1 MNRRKLLIG
10 LVATVLLAGIVAGIR
25 VGAAASLGLT
35 SDHVWAGTQAL
46 TKGTCVVSG
55 STATWVDEKNPT
67 RAESGD
73 LEVESRKNRDRWAFV
88 SFDLSSCGLPATGGA
103 DQATLTLKL
112 SSAPRQSRTLTL
124 TPVLTPWNTSL
135 TWNGA
140 QPLAYGPPTTTFAS
154 GTNNGATFALDV
166 TAAVDALIRDPS
178 SSNGWRIDDEGGS
191 SSRSALALAASGSG
205 QPKLTIDWEK

>member
-1 MNRRKLLIG
+1 MIG
-10 LVATVLLAGIVAGIR
+10 VAAGMVAASLAGIGI
-25 VGAAASLGLT
+25 AAAATLGV
-35 SDHVWAGTQAL
+35 SSGDVWAGTQAL
-46 TKGTCVVSG
+46 TKGTCVVTG

-67 RAESGD
+67 RAQSGD
-73 LEVESRKNRDRWAFV
+73 LEVESRKNRDRWAFA
-88 SFDLSSCGLPATGGA
+88 SFDLSSCRLPATGGA
-103 DQATLTLKL
+103 DRATLTLKL

-140 QPLAYGPPTTTFAS
+140 QPLVYGSPTTTFAS

-178 SSNGWRIDDEGGS
+178 SSHGWRIDDKGGS
-191 SSRSALALAASGSG
+191 SNRSALAFAASGGG
-205 QPKLTIDWEK
+205 QPTLTIDWEK